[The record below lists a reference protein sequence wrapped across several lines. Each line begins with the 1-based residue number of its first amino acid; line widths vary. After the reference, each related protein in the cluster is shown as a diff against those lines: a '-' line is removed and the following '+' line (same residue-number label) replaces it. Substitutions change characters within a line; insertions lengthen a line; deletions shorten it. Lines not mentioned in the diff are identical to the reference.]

1 MAPAQLL
8 LQKVD
13 VDAAFGVRRQHH
25 REKKKTIDDQPV
37 IENIAPNTKS
47 TTSTV
52 TNTVIPSSSS
62 ASSQY
67 HPLLRLHQSVVEAGT
82 ESGNNITRNSSSR
95 NYGTDTIGGGSSKMT
110 TRQQTKQPTTM
121 QQQQQRDSDG
131 PSNLTT
137 ANNINESA
145 TTGQHRHGISATTND
160 GVNTLTTHR
169 RNSHNMRRPSMLTVI
184 SRAMSTLTK
193 IIVILTILLLL
204 LIVLMNLLSIDNNY
218 NSNATITQ
226 IMTTGSSHTRKTM
239 DVSSIL
245 SSTRT
250 IILNFT
256 RELKSIPF
264 FNKFMKM
271 KEDESMMVVSTEHYE
286 RRLAL
291 GFDLLRHHDDASGS
305 CATCESVLRAIVN
318 DYKFRGSSSSNN
330 DLTSLALSLPA
341 TSFNTNNHEG
351 GLISRALLCIG
362 ESNLALST
370 RSHGSKSIRMVQLTR
385 AMESLEAATAIEPA
399 NPSIRCGLGLTYLL
413 VGMMRYDTD
422 DDDDSKHNNE
432 DNSMRFIFQS
442 IDHLTAAVGL
452 TNEYDFSKHADDNDD
467 EVMIAIRIAA
477 MHNLGLAYIALDGKT
492 SSESYVGTK
501 TTHFIDWVKSLHS
514 LNDDDDNVMMKKSWV
529 LSSNVGAMHMQL
541 GMIEDAT
548 SSLHSIL
555 DKYCDGVLS
564 SNRHEEVCSIVRQN
578 LVVAKSYLDGE
589 STVKNAAQSE
599 ALLPSED
606 VFLLSDDP
614 NQPIDESTP
623 VAFEESIS
631 SGLDLSSKVD
641 VIEKVFTP
649 WGSNPVRSDM
659 QSALVALEKAAMTGT
674 QRTRLLL
681 ALARARSLAGD
692 LSGAV
697 DASLKA
703 IDVATSEEERES
715 STTYLES
722 LMEKLAGKNL
732 IEGEVLGIID
742 EEIQEIS
749 DKKSIHRDIAF
760 LEMKLEV
767 ERLKYKVL
775 EQEMRLSSLPESGD
789 DIVRVVSQKRGI
801 TNTNNAIERVSVD
814 EIKQNV
820 VTSQNITKIV
830 VKEDIQEVPI
840 AGIVEI
846 EDVSEELIR
855 ESESTTTSVNRTID
869 TITTTNVNPTEDAN
883 VTTDEESTTETGRA
897 PDAIVDSETNSADG
911 LYSKLELPPLF
922 SPELNPPITIS

>member
-1 MAPAQLL
+1 
-8 LQKVD
+8 
-13 VDAAFGVRRQHH
+13 
-25 REKKKTIDDQPV
+25 
-37 IENIAPNTKS
+37 
-47 TTSTV
+47 
-52 TNTVIPSSSS
+52 
-62 ASSQY
+62 
-67 HPLLRLHQSVVEAGT
+67 
-82 ESGNNITRNSSSR
+82 
-95 NYGTDTIGGGSSKMT
+95 MT

-121 QQQQQRDSDG
+121 QQQQRDSDG
-131 PSNLTT
+131 SSNLTT

-145 TTGQHRHGISATTND
+145 TTGQHRRGISATTND

-250 IILNFT
+250 IILNFS
-256 RELKSIPF
+256 RELKSVPF

-271 KEDESMMVVSTEHYE
+271 KEDESMMVDSTEHYE

-291 GFDLLRHHDDASGS
+291 GFDLLRRHDDASGS

-385 AMESLEAATAIEPA
+385 AMESLEAATAIEPT

-413 VGMMRYDTD
+413 VGMMRYDTDD

-501 TTHFIDWVKSLHS
+501 ATHFIDWVKSLHS

-548 SSLHSIL
+548 SSLHLIS
-555 DKYCDGVLS
+555 DYYCDGVLS

-732 IEGEVLGIID
+732 IEGEVLGIIH

-801 TNTNNAIERVSVD
+801 SNTNNAIERVSVD

-840 AGIVEI
+840 AGGDEI

-869 TITTTNVNPTEDAN
+869 TITTTNVNQTVDAN
-883 VTTDEESTTETGRA
+883 VTTDEEFTTETGRA

-922 SPELNPPITIS
+922 SSELNPPITIS

>member
-1 MAPAQLL
+1 
-8 LQKVD
+8 
-13 VDAAFGVRRQHH
+13 
-25 REKKKTIDDQPV
+25 
-37 IENIAPNTKS
+37 
-47 TTSTV
+47 
-52 TNTVIPSSSS
+52 
-62 ASSQY
+62 
-67 HPLLRLHQSVVEAGT
+67 
-82 ESGNNITRNSSSR
+82 
-95 NYGTDTIGGGSSKMT
+95 MT

-121 QQQQQRDSDG
+121 QQQQRDSDG
-131 PSNLTT
+131 KLNLTT
-137 ANNINESA
+137 ANNVNGSA
-145 TTGQHRHGISATTND
+145 MTEH
-160 GVNTLTTHR
+160 NTLTTHS

-193 IIVILTILLLL
+193 VIGILTILLLL
-204 LIVLMNLLSIDNNY
+204 LSVLVNLSIDNSY
-218 NSNATITQ
+218 DSNVTTAQ
-226 IMTTGSSHTRKTM
+226 IMTTGSSH
-239 DVSSIL
+239 SSIL

-250 IILNFT
+250 CLLNFT
-256 RELKSIPF
+256 RELKSLSF
-264 FNKFMKM
+264 LNKFMRM
-271 KEDESMMVVSTEHYE
+271 EEDSMMVASTEHHE

-291 GFDLLRHHDDASGS
+291 GFDLLRRHDDASGS
-305 CATCESVLRAIVN
+305 YATCESVLRAIVN
-318 DYKFRGSSSSNN
+318 DYKYRGSSSSSSNN
-330 DLTSLALSLPA
+330 DLTNLVLSLPT
-341 TSFNTNNHEG
+341 TSLLNTNNHESR
-351 GLISRALLCIG
+351 LIVRALLCIG

-370 RSHGSKSIRMVQLTR
+370 RSHGSKSIRLLQLTR
-385 AMESLEAATAIEPA
+385 AMESLEAATAIDPT
-399 NPSIRCGLGLTYLL
+399 NPSIRSGLGLTYLL
-413 VGMMRYDTD
+413 FGMMTYDTD
-422 DDDDSKHNNE
+422 DDDDDSNHNI
-432 DNSMRFIFQS
+432 DNSMRHIFQA

-452 TNEYDFSKHADDNDD
+452 TNESEYSKHADDNDGD
-467 EVMIAIRIAA
+467 MIAIRIAA

-501 TTHFIDWVKSLHS
+501 ATHFIDWVKSLHS
-514 LNDDDDNVMMKKSWV
+514 LNDDDDNNAIKKSWV
-529 LSSNVGAMHMQL
+529 FSSNVGAMQLQL

-548 SSLHSIL
+548 LSLHSIS
-555 DKYCDGVLS
+555 DKFCDGMLS

-589 STVKNAAQSE
+589 STVKNAAPNE

-606 VFLLSDDP
+606 LFLFPDEP

-623 VAFEESIS
+623 VAFEENIS
-631 SGLDLSSKVD
+631 VGLDLSSKVD
-641 VIEKVFTP
+641 VIEKDLTP
-649 WGSNPVRSDM
+649 WGSNPVISDM

-732 IEGEVLGIID
+732 IEGEVLGIIH
-742 EEIQEIS
+742 EEIHEIP

-775 EQEMRLSSLPESGD
+775 EQEMRFSSLPESGD
-789 DIVRVVSQKRGI
+789 DFVRVVNQKRGI
-801 TNTNNAIERVSVD
+801 ANTNIEIERVSID

-830 VKEDIQEVPI
+830 VNEDKEVPS
-840 AGIVEI
+840 AGIDEI
-846 EDVSEELIR
+846 EDVSEEFIR
-855 ESESTTTSVNRTID
+855 KSESTSTSVNRTID
-869 TITTTNVNPTEDAN
+869 TITTSNVNRTVDAD
-883 VTTDEESTTETGRA
+883 VKTDEESTTETGRA

-922 SPELNPPITIS
+922 SPELKPPIAIS

>member
-13 VDAAFGVRRQHH
+13 VDAAFGVRRQRH

-47 TTSTV
+47 TTTV

-82 ESGNNITRNSSSR
+82 ESGKNK

-131 PSNLTT
+131 SSNLTT

-160 GVNTLTTHR
+160 GVNTLNTHR

-204 LIVLMNLLSIDNNY
+204 LIVLMNLLSIDNYY

-250 IILNFT
+250 FILNFS

-271 KEDESMMVVSTEHYE
+271 KEDESMMVDSTEHYE

-291 GFDLLRHHDDASGS
+291 GFDLLRRHDDASGS

-385 AMESLEAATAIEPA
+385 AMESLEAATAIEPT

-501 TTHFIDWVKSLHS
+501 ATHFIDWVKSLHS

-548 SSLHSIL
+548 SSLHSIS
-555 DKYCDGVLS
+555 DYYCDGVLS

-606 VFLLSDDP
+606 VFLLSNDP

-722 LMEKLAGKNL
+722 LMEKLAGKKL
-732 IEGEVLGIID
+732 IEGEVLGIIH

-840 AGIVEI
+840 VGIDEI

-855 ESESTTTSVNRTID
+855 ESESTTTSVNRTI
-869 TITTTNVNPTEDAN
+869 TNVNPTVDAN

>member
-25 REKKKTIDDQPV
+25 REKTIDDQPV

-47 TTSTV
+47 TTTV
-52 TNTVIPSSSS
+52 TVIPSSSS

-82 ESGNNITRNSSSR
+82 ESGNNNTRNSSSR

-121 QQQQQRDSDG
+121 QQQQRDSDG
-131 PSNLTT
+131 SSNLTT

-145 TTGQHRHGISATTND
+145 MTGQHRHGISATTND
-160 GVNTLTTHR
+160 GVNTLTTHK
-169 RNSHNMRRPSMLTVI
+169 RNSHNMRRPMLTVI

-218 NSNATITQ
+218 NSNATIITQ

-250 IILNFT
+250 IVLNFT

-318 DYKFRGSSSSNN
+318 DYKFRGSSLSNN

-385 AMESLEAATAIEPA
+385 AMESLEAATAIEPT

-413 VGMMRYDTD
+413 VGMIRYDTD

-452 TNEYDFSKHADDNDD
+452 TNESDFSKHADDNDD

-501 TTHFIDWVKSLHS
+501 ATHFIDWVKSLHS

-548 SSLHSIL
+548 SRLHSIS

-564 SNRHEEVCSIVRQN
+564 SNRHEEVCLIVRQN

-649 WGSNPVRSDM
+649 WGSNPVKSDM

-732 IEGEVLGIID
+732 IEGEVLGIIL

-789 DIVRVVSQKRGI
+789 DIVRVVSQKRSI
-801 TNTNNAIERVSVD
+801 TNTNIERVSVD

-840 AGIVEI
+840 VGIDVI

-855 ESESTTTSVNRTID
+855 ESEFTTTSVNRTID
-869 TITTTNVNPTEDAN
+869 TITTTNVNRTVYAN